1 MVRRRWLIAQVALLG
16 VLATLVLPSSSSA
29 LAAVFISLT
38 PTGPSPATLTIP
50 AGLYPVWMNQDTV
63 THTVTFASGCSIQVA
78 PGELGQ
84 SQCTSGLGGVVGD
97 HPYTVDA
104 KAQGNIVVVA
114 RGRTVTLEAKRHRI
128 ARGSELLLHGKL
140 TIEQLSPPMV
150 QGPRM
155 PVTVL
160 ARPDR
165 FHPFHRIA
173 VVMAK
178 PRSSVHS
185 LSNVYSAW
193 HLRVRPRMRMIYI
206 AEANSQPASGQYW
219 QQAWSKPFRVG
230 VAKR

>member
-1 MVRRRWLIAQVALLG
+1 VRRRSLIAQVALLG
-16 VLATLVLPSSSSA
+16 VLATLDLPSSSSA

-63 THTVTFASGCSIQVA
+63 AHTVTFASGCSIQVA

-97 HPYTVDA
+97 HPYTVDG
-104 KAQGNIVVVA
+104 KAQGDIVVVA
-114 RGRTVTLEAKRHRI
+114 RGRTVTLEAKRHGI

-140 TIEQLSPPMV
+140 RIQQLSPPLI

-160 ARPDR
+160 ARSDR
-165 FHPFHRIA
+165 YHPFHRIA

-178 PRSSVHS
+178 PGRPAHN
-185 LSNVYSAW
+185 LSDVYSAW
-193 HLRVRPRMRMIYI
+193 HLGVRPRARTIYI
-206 AEANSQPASGQYW
+206 VEANSQPAGGPVW
-219 QQAWSKPFRVG
+219 QRAWSRPFRVRVG
-230 VAKR
+230 R